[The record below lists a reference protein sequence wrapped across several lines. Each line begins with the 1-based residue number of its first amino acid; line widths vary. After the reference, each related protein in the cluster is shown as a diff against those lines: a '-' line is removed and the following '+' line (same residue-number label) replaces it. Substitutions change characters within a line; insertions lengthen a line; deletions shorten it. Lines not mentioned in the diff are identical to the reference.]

1 MKAIA
6 TRTVYYNSEQYE
18 AGDVIECNERD
29 FDKILQP
36 LGCEPYQKPKSKTKK
51 TDRAIKEVK
60 ERADD

>member
-6 TRTVYYNSEQYE
+6 TRTVYYDSNKYE
-18 AGDVIECNERD
+18 AGDVIDCNERD

-36 LGCEPYQKPKSKTKK
+36 LGCEPYKEVKSKKTK
-51 TDRAIKEVK
+51 TDRAIKEVT